1 MQNIEDREAIILK
14 YVPLVEKVVRHIG
27 MSNPDYEKGDLVN
40 IGVIG
45 LMDAIDKY
53 DEEKKVPFE
62 NYAFI
67 RIKGAIIDEIRRNG
81 PVSRTGMNKLKEYSL
96 RSAEH

>member
-27 MSNPDYEKGDLVN
+27 LSNPDYEKSDLVN

-45 LMDAIDKY
+45 LMDASINTMKT
-53 DEEKKVPFE
+53 KKCLLKIMHLFGS
-62 NYAFI
+62 
-67 RIKGAIIDEIRRNG
+67 KGPSSMRFVVMARFPEQ
-81 PVSRTGMNKLKEYSL
+81 E
-96 RSAEH
+96 